1 MTDGTAALLFTAATI
16 GFLHTLL
23 GPDHYLPFVA
33 MARAG
38 GWSLR
43 KTVLV
48 TLLCGTGHV
57 LGSAALGAIG
67 IAIGL
72 ALFTLEAVERVRGD
86 LAGWLL
92 LAFGLVYFVWGI
104 RRAVRHQPHTHWHA
118 HADGTVHSHD
128 HVHAGEHL
136 HVHAPAAR
144 KRRLRS
150 SRSDTA
156 TPDTVTPWILF
167 VVFLFGPCEP
177 LIPLLMYPAAVG
189 DRTGVILVT
198 VVFGLTTL
206 TTMAAA
212 VVLARLAIG
221 SRGFGRF
228 ERYSHA
234 LAGLVLLMCG
244 AAVRMGL

>member
-1 MTDGTAALLFTAATI
+1 M
-16 GFLHTLL
+16 
-23 GPDHYLPFVA
+23 
-33 MARAG
+33 
-38 GWSLR
+38 
-43 KTVLV
+43 
-48 TLLCGTGHV
+48 
-57 LGSAALGAIG
+57 
-67 IAIGL
+67 
-72 ALFTLEAVERVRGD
+72 
-86 LAGWLL
+86 
-92 LAFGLVYFVWGI
+92 
-104 RRAVRHQPHTHWHA
+104 
-118 HADGTVHSHD
+118 
-128 HVHAGEHL
+128 
-136 HVHAPAAR
+136 
-144 KRRLRS
+144 RS
-150 SRSDTA
+150 PRSDAA

-189 DRTGVILVT
+189 DRWGVILVT

-206 TTMAAA
+206 TTMVAV